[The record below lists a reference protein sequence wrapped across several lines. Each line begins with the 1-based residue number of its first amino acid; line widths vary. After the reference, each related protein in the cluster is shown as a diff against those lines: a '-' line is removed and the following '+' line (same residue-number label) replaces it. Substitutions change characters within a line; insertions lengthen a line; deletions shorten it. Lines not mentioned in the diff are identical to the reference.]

1 MYLYTKAYLIYFDP
15 MQNILLTGA
24 TGFLGREILFRLLML
39 QKDKHF
45 ILVIR
50 GDKATAEARI
60 KKLFQESLDTYQ
72 DFLSRIEIISGD
84 ITLSNFGLGYQS
96 FCELST
102 RIESIIHCAASTD
115 LTQEELAAYQTNVLG
130 TANVLE
136 LAKLASSKIGKRF
149 SFHHISTAFVA
160 GDTKGIVKAETLN
173 LNSPF
178 RNFYEKSKAI
188 SESLVRNLK
197 DEMRVVIYRPSIIV
211 GDSKTGRTTSF
222 NVIYIPAKLLTKGF
236 FSHFPACPSTR
247 FDIVP
252 VDYVADAI
260 SYLSTTPIESGSCFH
275 LTAGMN
281 RETTVWEIIETLF
294 DTLNKHLDKKGNSLL
309 PTPPFLPSELL
320 SLIQHSLQNSISVAK
335 FSVKTFEKLEKIISS
350 KISILRNTLPFIPYM
365 THNPQFD
372 NQETI
377 SSLNK
382 VLDPSPLFK
391 DYAEKIF
398 SFCLETNWGKKP
410 WENTLN
416 LPILNSGLQQLNPL
430 VIAS

>member
-1 MYLYTKAYLIYFDP
+1 

-39 QKDKHF
+39 QKDKRF
-45 ILVIR
+45 ILIIR
-50 GDKATAEARI
+50 GSKEEAQSRI
-60 KKLFQESLDTYQ
+60 RKLLQESFDNYQ

-96 FCELST
+96 FCDLST
-102 RIESIIHCAASTD
+102 RIESIIHSAASTD
-115 LTQEELAAYQTNVLG
+115 LNQEELAAYQNNVLG
-130 TANVLE
+130 TSNVLE
-136 LAKLASSKIGKRF
+136 LAKLAAGKIGKKF

-160 GDTKGIVKAETLN
+160 GDTKGIVRAETLN
-173 LNSPF
+173 LNSSF
-178 RNFYEKSKAI
+178 RNSYEKSKAI

-197 DEMRVVIYRPSIIV
+197 DEMCVSIYRPSIIV
-211 GDSKTGRTTSF
+211 GDSNTGRTTSF

-247 FDIVP
+247 FDVVP

-260 SYLSTTPIESGSCFH
+260 SYLSTTQMESGSCFH
-275 LTAGMN
+275 LTAGIN

-294 DTLNKHLDKKGNSLL
+294 DTFNKHLSKKGNTIL
-309 PTPPFLPSELL
+309 PAPPFLPSELL
-320 SLIQHSLQNSISVAK
+320 NLIQHSLQNSISVAK

-365 THNPQFD
+365 TYNPQFD
-372 NQETI
+372 NQETTR
-377 SSLNK
+377 SLNNI
-382 VLDPSPLFK
+382 LDPCPLFK

-398 SFCLETNWGKKP
+398 GFCLETNWGKKP

-416 LPILNSGLQQLNPL
+416 LPILNSGLRQLNPL
-430 VIAS
+430 IIPG